1 LKFADLR
8 YAPSQHVSGT
18 AISQGTGGKEA
29 GEVTMSAAASLI
41 PELEDV
47 IQHGTRQKRAE
58 MLQRITTLFIH
69 GASRYSDEQ
78 VDLFDDV
85 FGLLIA
91 EIESKA
97 RAVLAGHLAPLE
109 KAPPNV
115 LRTLAH
121 DDDITVAG
129 PVLKLAKRLQ
139 EADLVDLAETKSQEH
154 LQAISERRGLGE
166 AVTDVLVRRGDREVA
181 RQVAENH
188 GARISETGFVR
199 LVARAE
205 SDGILAE
212 KVGLRPDIP
221 PKMFREL
228 LTKATAVVHERL
240 LAAANPELQAEIRR
254 VLDKVSGEVGARVG
268 PRDYRAAQRVVL
280 GLMRAGRM
288 NEAVLA
294 GFAAE
299 RKYEETVV
307 ALAAL
312 SKVPIKIADRLM
324 GGERPDPV
332 LILCKAAG
340 MGWPTVKS
348 IIVSRPDDGDGIAS
362 HGLQAA
368 LANYER
374 LSASTAQRVVR
385 FWQVKQNA

>member
-1 LKFADLR
+1 LQK
-8 YAPSQHVSGT
+8 
-18 AISQGTGGKEA
+18 TGGEQS
-29 GEVTMSAAASLI
+29 GELTMSAAASFI

-47 IQHGTRQKRAE
+47 IAHGTRQKRAE
-58 MLQRITTLFIH
+58 MLQRITALFVH
-69 GASRYSDEQ
+69 GASRYSNEQ
-78 VDLFDDV
+78 VDLFDNV

-91 EIESKA
+91 EIETKA
-97 RAVLAGHLAPLE
+97 RAALSGHLAPLDN
-109 KAPPNV
+109 APPNV

-129 PVLKLAKRLQ
+129 PVLKLATRLP
-139 EADLVDLAETKSQEH
+139 EADLVNLAKTKSQAH
-154 LQAISERRGLGE
+154 LHAISGRPALGA
-166 AVTDVLVRRGDREVA
+166 AVTDELVRRGDREVV

-188 GARISETGFVR
+188 DARISEAGFAR
-199 LVARAE
+199 LVERAE
-205 SDGILAE
+205 SDGVLTE

-221 PKMFREL
+221 PKIFRDL
-228 LTKATAVVHERL
+228 LNKATAVVHQRL
-240 LAAANPELQAEIRR
+240 LAAASPELQTEIRR

-280 GLMRAGRM
+280 NLMRAGRL

-294 GFAAE
+294 GFTGE

-324 GGERPDPV
+324 AGERPDPV

-340 MGWPTVKS
+340 ISWPTVKS
-348 IIVSRPDDGDGIAS
+348 VVAS
-362 HGLQAA
+362 CAEGNGTTAHGSVHA
-368 LANYER
+368 LDAVLGNYER
-374 LSASTAQRVVR
+374 LSPSTAQRVVR

>member
-1 LKFADLR
+1 LPATAVP
-8 YAPSQHVSGT
+8 APRFFKE
-18 AISQGTGGKEA
+18 TGGKKS
-29 GEVTMSAAASLI
+29 GELTMSAAASLI

-58 MLQRITTLFIH
+58 MLQRITILFVH
-69 GASRYSDEQ
+69 GASRYNAEQ
-78 VDLFDDV
+78 VDLFDNV

-91 EIESKA
+91 EIETKA
-97 RAVLAGHLAPLE
+97 RAALSGHLAPLE
-109 KAPPNV
+109 NAPANV
-115 LRTLAH
+115 LRMLAL

-129 PVLKLAKRLQ
+129 PVLKRAKRLK
-139 EADLVDLAETKSQEH
+139 EADLVDLAQTRSQAH
-154 LQAISERRGLGE
+154 LQAISERRVLGE

-181 RQVAENH
+181 RQVAENR
-188 GARISETGFVR
+188 GARISESGFVR
-199 LVARAE
+199 LVERAE
-205 SDGILAE
+205 SDGVLAE

-228 LTKATAVVHERL
+228 LTKATAVVHQRL
-240 LAAANPELQAEIRR
+240 LAAASPELQAEIRR

-280 GLMRAGRM
+280 GLMQGGRV

-294 GFAAE
+294 GFAGE
-299 RKYEETVV
+299 HKYEETVV

-324 GGERPDPV
+324 AGERPDPV

-348 IIVSRPDDGDGIAS
+348 IIVSRSEGSGVGIQ
-362 HGLQAA
+362 GLNAA

-374 LSASTAQRVVR
+374 LSASTARRVVR

>member
-1 LKFADLR
+1 M
-8 YAPSQHVSGT
+8 G
-18 AISQGTGGKEA
+18 
-29 GEVTMSAAASLI
+29 AAASLI

-47 IQHGTRQKRAE
+47 IAHGTRQKRAE
-58 MLQRITTLFIH
+58 MLRRITTLFVH
-69 GASRYSDEQ
+69 GASRYSGEQ
-78 VDLFDDV
+78 VDLFDNV

-91 EIESKA
+91 EIETKA
-97 RAVLAGHLAPLE
+97 RAALSGHLAPLE
-109 KAPPNV
+109 NAPANI

-121 DDDITVAG
+121 DDDISVAG
-129 PVLKLAKRLQ
+129 PVLKLAKRLP
-139 EADLVDLAETKSQEH
+139 EADLVNLAKTKSQAH
-154 LQAISERRGLGE
+154 LHAISGRPALGE
-166 AVTDVLVRRGDREVA
+166 AVTDELVRRGDREVA

-188 GARISETGFVR
+188 GARISEAGFVR
-199 LVARAE
+199 LVERAE

-221 PKMFREL
+221 PEMFREL
-228 LTKATAVVHERL
+228 LTKATAIVHQRL
-240 LAAANPELQAEIRR
+240 LAAASPELQTEIRR

-280 GLMRAGRM
+280 NLMQAGRM

-324 GGERPDPV
+324 TGERPDPV

-340 MGWPTVKS
+340 MSWPTVKT
-348 IIVSRPDDGDGIAS
+348 IIVSCSQGNGTPVHGSVYGS
-362 HGLQAA
+362 VHGSMHGLDAA
-368 LANYER
+368 LANYEK
-374 LSASTAQRVVR
+374 LSPSTARRVVR